1 MGDFIIFITFLSLLH
16 YGLMWMVH
24 EIFHAMFEI
33 KERRFCW
40 CIHVATEAH
49 CGIFKAIARLDSDV
63 NDYINPVI

>member
-1 MGDFIIFITFLSLLH
+1 
-16 YGLMWMVH
+16 MWMVH

-63 NDYINPVI
+63 HDYINPVI